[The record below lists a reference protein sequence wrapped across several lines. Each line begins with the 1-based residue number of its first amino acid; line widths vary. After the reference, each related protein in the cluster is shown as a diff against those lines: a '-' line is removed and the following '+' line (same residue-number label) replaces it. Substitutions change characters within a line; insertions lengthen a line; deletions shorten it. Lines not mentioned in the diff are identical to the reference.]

1 MGRKKS
7 TQEVKVK
14 SSSIIW
20 SLVKR
25 RNTHNFDLASVAQK
39 VRTPYDACQMLNMQK
54 EKQRLKQLAA
64 ELVAMREVFSKA
76 GTCGS
81 SSLMVVTGGTL
92 VM

>member
-1 MGRKKS
+1 
-7 TQEVKVK
+7 
-14 SSSIIW
+14 
-20 SLVKR
+20 
-25 RNTHNFDLASVAQK
+25 
-39 VRTPYDACQMLNMQK
+39 MLNMQK

-92 VM
+92 VIQLPSQERERLGAEQEDCYIAGALLIAAMSKELLFFGKSTDIKIMT

>member
-1 MGRKKS
+1 
-7 TQEVKVK
+7 
-14 SSSIIW
+14 
-20 SLVKR
+20 
-25 RNTHNFDLASVAQK
+25 
-39 VRTPYDACQMLNMQK
+39 MLNMQE